1 MLYRLTMRKI
11 FSFFFVLTLI
21 ASCKGQDTF
30 VESRLKIADKF
41 LDCLKNNT
49 PDKIL
54 DYTYPDVDHKI
65 KDKESRDF
73 YVQKAYKFIKKFGL
87 PSKDK
92 WVIKYDPQNNFQR
105 LLITIPVFKGYDSTF
120 NLLQADIVLAFPP
133 PQISDKIYHY
143 EIEDKYEIKTT
154 KPLFAPE
161 PIDTSKSKN

>member
-1 MLYRLTMRKI
+1 MTMLKI
-11 FSFFFVLTLI
+11 FSFFFILPLL
-21 ASCKGQDTF
+21 ASCKGQDPF

-54 DYTYPDVDHKI
+54 DYTYPNVDYKI

-73 YVQKAYKFIKKFGL
+73 YVNKAYKFIKKFGL
-87 PSKDK
+87 PPKDK
-92 WVIKYDPQNNFQR
+92 WMIKYDPQNNFQR

-154 KPLFAPE
+154 EPLFAPE